1 MAETLAI
8 KVPSVG
14 ESITEVLIAEILKP
28 VGASVTVDDGVISL
42 ETDKVNV
49 DVPAPG
55 TGVITQILKQ
65 PGETAR
71 VGDVVAYMEVG
82 AAATTTAPVAAAPVV
97 AEAKAAAPTQ
107 AAAPRVMPA
116 AERVLAQAG
125 IDPKTVAA
133 TGPGGRVLKEDALA
147 AAGKLSDGQKIPLVF
162 AAETAPA
169 ATAKPQVAAV
179 AQPAAKATA
188 PTVAA
193 RPVGARVTETVAM
206 SPLRKKVAERL
217 VQAQQTAAI
226 LTTFNEVDMSAVME
240 LRKKHQDA
248 FTAKYGVKL
257 GFMSFFVKATVEALK
272 AYPLVN
278 AQIRGTDILYQH
290 FYDVGIAVGGGK
302 GLVVPII
309 RDADQLSFADL
320 EKVMADYGARA
331 KAGTLKLDE
340 LQGGTFSISNGG
352 VYGSMMSTPILN
364 PPQSGILGMHNIV
377 DRPVAI
383 NGQVVI
389 RPMMYLALS
398 YDHRLVDGK
407 EAVGFLV
414 RIKQCI
420 EAPERMLLG
429 A

>member
-1 MAETLAI
+1 MAEQIAI
-8 KVPSVG
+8 SVPSVG
-14 ESITEVLIAEILKP
+14 ESITEVIIAEILKP
-28 VGASVTVDDGVISL
+28 VGSQVNADDGVISL

-49 DVPAPG
+49 DVPAPAS
-55 TGVITQILKQ
+55 GVITQILKQ
-65 PGETAR
+65 PGESAR
-71 VGDVVAYMEVG
+71 VGDVIGYMEAG
-82 AAATTTAPVAAAPVV
+82 AAA
-97 AEAKAAAPTQ
+97 AKAAPKAAEPAPAP
-107 AAAPRVMPA
+107 AAPAADAPRVMPA

-125 IDPKTVAA
+125 VDAKTVAA
-133 TGPGGRVLKEDALA
+133 TGPGGRILKEDALA
-147 AAGKLSDGQKIPLVF
+147 AVGKLTDGQKIPLVY
-162 AAETAPA
+162 AQETAAPA
-169 ATAKPQVAAV
+169 APAKQAV
-179 AQPAAKATA
+179 APAQAAPPKPAAATA
-188 PTVAA
+188 PVRTGTRA
-193 RPVGARVTETVAM
+193 TEAVAM

-248 FTAKYGVKL
+248 FVAKHGVKL
-257 GFMSFFVKATVEALK
+257 GFMSFFVKASIEALK

-290 FYDVGIAVGGGK
+290 FYDIGIAVGGGK

-309 RDADQLSFADL
+309 RDADQLSFAEL
-320 EKVMADYGARA
+320 EKTMADYGARA

-377 DRPVAI
+377 ERPVAV

-420 EAPERMLLG
+420 EAPERMLLD